1 VRIVVVEDEL
11 RTRTGIINCITRMG
25 QNHQV
30 VGSAGDGIEGI
41 RVIQETKPDL
51 ILADVRMPLLGG
63 LEMLQRLKDLGNATR
78 SVVLSGYAEFKFAK
92 KAIHLGV
99 QEYLLKPITVE
110 DLRLTLE
117 KVKATMPKTPTAESD
132 GRDMDDGAE
141 AGPYS
146 AIVVR
151 SIRFINEHSAEDIS
165 LEDIAGRLHVSSS
178 YLSTLF
184 AKEVGTN
191 YSAYLRA
198 LRIRKAK
205 DLLLEGRR
213 KVYEI
218 ASDVGYHDA
227 KYFCR
232 VFKEVTG
239 MSPGAYLHRNRQR
252 L

>member
-1 VRIVVVEDEL
+1 
-11 RTRTGIINCITRMG
+11 MG

-63 LEMLQRLKDLGNATR
+63 LEMLQRLKELGNATR

-117 KVKATMPKTPTAESD
+117 KVKATMPRTPTAESD
-132 GRDMDDGAE
+132 GRGMDGGAE

-151 SIRFINEHSAEDIS
+151 SIRFINEHYAEDIS

-205 DLLLEGRR
+205 DLLSNGSR

-239 MSPGAYLHRNRQR
+239 MSPGAYLHQNRQR

>member
-1 VRIVVVEDEL
+1 MRIVVVEDEL

-30 VGSAGDGIEGI
+30 VGSAGDGIEGL

-63 LEMLQRLKDLGNATR
+63 LEMLQRLRELGITTM

-117 KVKATMPKTPTAESD
+117 KVKATMPRTPTAESD
-132 GRDMDDGAE
+132 GRDMDGGAE

-151 SIRFINEHSAEDIS
+151 SIRFINEHYAEDIS

-184 AKEVGTN
+184 AKEVGRN

-205 DLLLEGRR
+205 DLLLDGRR

-218 ASDVGYHDA
+218 ASDVGYHDV

-239 MSPGAYLHRNRQR
+239 MSPGAYLHQNRQR

>member
-1 VRIVVVEDEL
+1 
-11 RTRTGIINCITRMG
+11 M
-25 QNHQV
+25 
-30 VGSAGDGIEGI
+30 DG
-41 RVIQETKPDL
+41 
-51 ILADVRMPLLGG
+51 
-63 LEMLQRLKDLGNATR
+63 
-78 SVVLSGYAEFKFAK
+78 
-92 KAIHLGV
+92 
-99 QEYLLKPITVE
+99 
-110 DLRLTLE
+110 
-117 KVKATMPKTPTAESD
+117 
-132 GRDMDDGAE
+132 GAE

-151 SIRFINEHSAEDIS
+151 SIRFINEHYAEDIS

-205 DLLLEGRR
+205 DLLSNGSR

-239 MSPGAYLHRNRQR
+239 MSPGAYLHQNRQR